1 MNDYQYLT
9 LKQIADRYPFTP
21 GQIRH
26 FLTMRH
32 RNGLENAIRKIGKR
46 VYIRLDLFQSWIE
59 SQGTKGGVS

>member
-1 MNDYQYLT
+1 MSNFEYLT
-9 LKQIADRYPFTP
+9 IKQVADKYPFTS

-46 VYIRLDLFQSWIE
+46 IYVRLDLFQSWIE
-59 SQGTKGGVS
+59 SQGSNGGVS